1 MSDSLRPHGLEH
13 ARLPC
18 PPLSPGV
25 CSNSCLL
32 HPWCHPT
39 ILFSVALF
47 TSCSQFFQASGSF
60 SISELFPSGGQS
72 IGASASVLLGLISF
86 RIDWFDLL
94 EGLSRVFSSTTI
106 QRHRFS
112 SAQPSLWSNF
122 HIYMWL
128 LKKKHSFYLYGP
140 LPTKWCLC
148 FVILCLGLS

>member
-1 MSDSLRPHGLEH
+1 MSAWLQH
-13 ARLPC
+13 AKPLC
-18 PPLSPGV
+18 PPLSPRV
-25 CSNSCLL
+25 CSDSYPLSWRCYITISSCAN
-32 HPWCHPT
+32 
-39 ILFSVALF
+39 LFSSLLQSF
-47 TSCSQFFQASGSF
+47 PASGSF
-60 SISELFPSGGQS
+60 PVSRLFISVGQS